1 MEVIQA
7 GDRVFN
13 FADKHGKNIGNML
26 SRSDFGSSPTDAV
39 MLNYE
44 VQMMAALWQLASGLV
59 KELTEPLKSI
69 VNK

>member
-7 GDRVFN
+7 GNRVFN
-13 FADKHGKNIGNML
+13 FADKHGQNVSSML
-26 SRSDFGSSPTDAV
+26 SRTDFGSSPIDAV
-39 MLNYE
+39 MLGYE
-44 VQMMAALWQLASGLV
+44 VQMMGSMWQLAAGLV